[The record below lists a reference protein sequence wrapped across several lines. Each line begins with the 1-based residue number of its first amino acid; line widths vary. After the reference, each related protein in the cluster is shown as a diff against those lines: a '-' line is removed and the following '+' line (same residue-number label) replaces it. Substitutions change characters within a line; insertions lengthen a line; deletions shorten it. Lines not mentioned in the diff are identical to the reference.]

1 MPQSHAHERATK
13 REQRWSGERAPYFAC
28 VCECKSERNRG
39 NGERQTEC
47 LHQLVTFELQ
57 RLNVRGPGDDKNSG
71 RHRGCA
77 GRSPHDE
84 TEPSFRV
91 PRHLEIYFDEAK
103 CCVERQGN
111 SEPYSRASRIIV
123 RQQHGTDESAHA
135 NSHKDGPQAAHK
147 RSESTPGQSLPDIR
161 RHQNRRRLRRGHQQS
176 EQTDGHGR
184 QAKSDG
190 AFDKAGQQKDRGNH
204 CK

>member
-1 MPQSHAHERATK
+1 M
-13 REQRWSGERAPYFAC
+13 
-28 VCECKSERNRG
+28 
-39 NGERQTEC
+39 
-47 LHQLVTFELQ
+47 
-57 RLNVRGPGDDKNSG
+57 
-71 RHRGCA
+71 
-77 GRSPHDE
+77 
-84 TEPSFRV
+84 

-161 RHQNRRRLRRGHQQS
+161 HKRWHHQNRRRLRRGHQQS

-204 CK
+204 LSSKFESTSAPFSHRTLRDAAASYNAYQRKPLFRFGEAASLPRNAVRCHTFPA